1 MLYSGALLKQVSVPF
16 ALVRSY
22 GFADFTRLAL
32 RMLES
37 LRLILAMFGLCVLAM
52 LRAYDQETVALQV
65 LQRVVGMSGSVNTG
79 ISFDNRSLYNVR
91 LLFNHGYPA
100 FALAG
105 VRYDLAGEK
114 LRVSRSATLLVGL
127 LSRFLWTVSGSACRE

>member
-32 RMLES
+32 RMLEC

-91 LLFNHGYPA
+91 YPA

-105 VRYDLAGEK
+105 VRYDLADEK